1 MLSGTLDRQ
10 LTAYAVGLFEISDS
24 DYDRQTQLV
33 GYQLGGESGYLQI
46 YSSMSRI
53 FYPSNFQRYGLKVK
67 VD

>member
-24 DYDRQTQLV
+24 DYDRQNQLV

-46 YSSMSRI
+46 YLSMSRI
-53 FYPSNFQRYGLKVK
+53 FYPSNFQR
-67 VD
+67 